1 MVLFTSC
8 YKQVD
13 TATTTTTTNNNNGS
27 TSTVAPN
34 IRFFNTMDYGNVSIS
49 LNNGSSTSV
58 AQYYPTSYREGIIG
72 TNSIIV
78 SFGSNNV
85 VSQSIDM
92 IGGKYYSCFVYRV
105 GYDWKISIVK
115 DDLTPPTTGS
125 CKARVL
131 DFRTQAYF
139 DYVGLRFF
147 SPGNLTLDYANR
159 NFLDHLSYDTYASFK
174 SITAGTY
181 TITIFTS
188 SDNVFTKTGVL
199 LESGKMYTALLMTP
213 ASLSRADALKN
224 IKLDLETH

>member
-1 MVLFTSC
+1 
-8 YKQVD
+8 
-13 TATTTTTTNNNNGS
+13 
-27 TSTVAPN
+27 
-34 IRFFNTMDYGNVSIS
+34 MDYGNVSIS
-49 LNNGSSTSV
+49 LNNGSTSTV
-58 AQYYPTSYREGIIG
+58 AQYYPTSYKEGIIG

-115 DDLTPPTTGS
+115 DDLTPPASGS
-125 CKARVL
+125 CKVRVL

-147 SPGNLTLDYANR
+147 SPGNLTLDYSNR
-159 NFLDHLSYDTYASFK
+159 NFLDHLTYDTYASFR

-181 TITIFTS
+181 TTTIFTS
-188 SDNVFTKTGVL
+188 TDNVFTKTGVL
-199 LESGKMYTALLMTP
+199 LESGKIYTAVLMTP

-224 IKLDLETH
+224 IKFDLETY